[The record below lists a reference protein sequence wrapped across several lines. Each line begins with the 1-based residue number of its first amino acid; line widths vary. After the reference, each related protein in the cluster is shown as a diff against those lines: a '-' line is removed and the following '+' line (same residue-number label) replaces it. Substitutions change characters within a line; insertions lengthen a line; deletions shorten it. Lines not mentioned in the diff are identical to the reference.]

1 MYNAYTKHC
10 VYICIRIKHV
20 RTHITYE
27 TRVAQLNAKHTNYS
41 DTMIIR
47 IRPLTLTKK
56 QTS

>member
-1 MYNAYTKHC
+1 MHILNIVYTY
-10 VYICIRIKHV
+10 VYVLNTFVRIL
-20 RTHITYE
+20 RTYE

>member
-1 MYNAYTKHC
+1 MHILNIVYTY
-10 VYICIRIKHV
+10 VYVLNTFVLR
-20 RTHITYE
+20 TYE

>member
-1 MYNAYTKHC
+1 MHILNIVYTY
-10 VYICIRIKHV
+10 VYVLNTFVRIL
-20 RTHITYE
+20 RTYE

-41 DTMIIR
+41 DFIR